1 MRILC
6 LIKNLSFLILL
17 FALGCSESMDSQ
29 AEDDDHG
36 VIFFQMK
43 GDDRID
49 GEALSKIAS
58 KENLTLIQSGE
69 FMMGSPDDEEGREP
83 DEVTNR
89 VQITQPFWIKKFEVT
104 RAEWNECL
112 PESLQV
118 GPLIYHLKS
127 KMTEALCGSSGYKDG
142 YFSIN
147 PNVYDDVTEI
157 ELIEAV
163 STQGFW
169 TTAKSPRSYKVNIK
183 KFPEVE
189 ALYQFLEVQKIK
201 AVGRLDQLL
210 PLTHVSYSQAVAF
223 CWEKTQRARLE
234 KRLPSPFVYRLPT
247 EAEWEYACRAGT
259 TGVCGIGEENF
270 LSGENANIDGSM
282 SGYVIDQRS
291 TSKFSTG
298 SSFIPTWRK
307 ALLPVMGNAQP
318 YPANA
323 WGVYD
328 MHGSVMEW
336 CYDFYGA
343 YPDGNLSRV
352 NPMGPIRGT
361 SRVVR
366 GGSFIR
372 TAHQSR
378 SAKRF
383 KYEASYRGSEVG
395 FRYVLGLPLR

>member
-1 MRILC
+1 
-6 LIKNLSFLILL
+6 
-17 FALGCSESMDSQ
+17 
-29 AEDDDHG
+29 
-36 VIFFQMK
+36 
-43 GDDRID
+43 
-49 GEALSKIAS
+49 
-58 KENLTLIQSGE
+58 
-69 FMMGSPDDEEGREP
+69 
-83 DEVTNR
+83 
-89 VQITQPFWIKKFEVT
+89 
-104 RAEWNECL
+104 
-112 PESLQV
+112 
-118 GPLIYHLKS
+118 
-127 KMTEALCGSSGYKDG
+127 
-142 YFSIN
+142 
-147 PNVYDDVTEI
+147 
-157 ELIEAV
+157 
-163 STQGFW
+163 
-169 TTAKSPRSYKVNIK
+169 
-183 KFPEVE
+183 
-189 ALYQFLEVQKIK
+189 
-201 AVGRLDQLL
+201 
-210 PLTHVSYSQAVAF
+210 
-223 CWEKTQRARLE
+223 
-234 KRLPSPFVYRLPT
+234 
-247 EAEWEYACRAGT
+247 
-259 TGVCGIGEENF
+259 
-270 LSGENANIDGSM
+270 M

-307 ALLPVMGNAQP
+307 ALLPVRGNAQP

-372 TAHQSR
+372 TAHQAR

>member
-1 MRILC
+1 
-6 LIKNLSFLILL
+6 
-17 FALGCSESMDSQ
+17 
-29 AEDDDHG
+29 
-36 VIFFQMK
+36 MK

-49 GEALSKIAS
+49 GEALRKIAS
-58 KENLTLIQSGE
+58 SENLTLIQSGE
-69 FMMGSPDDEEGREP
+69 FMMGSPIDEEGRDA
-83 DEVTNR
+83 DETRNK

-104 RAEWNECL
+104 RSEWNEFL

-118 GPLIYHLKS
+118 GSLIYPLKG
-127 KMTEALCGSSGYKDG
+127 KMIEALCGSSGYVDG

-147 PNVYDDVTEI
+147 SNVYDDGTEI

-163 STQGFW
+163 SKQGFW
-169 TTAKSPRSYKVNIK
+169 TIAKNSRNYNVNGGEFK
-183 KFPEVE
+183 DLE
-189 ALYQFLEVQKIK
+189 ALYQLLEAQKVK
-201 AVGRLDQLL
+201 PVGRLDQML

-223 CWEKTQRARLE
+223 CWDKTQRERLE

-259 TGVCGIGEENF
+259 SGVCGIGEGNY
-270 LSGENANIDGSM
+270 LSGENANIDGSLR
-282 SGYVIDQRS
+282 GYVIDHRPRS
-291 TSKFSTG
+291 EFSMG

-307 ALLPVMGNAQP
+307 ALLPVGVKAQP
-318 YPANA
+318 YPTNA

-343 YPDGNLSRV
+343 YPDGNRSRMD
-352 NPMGPIRGT
+352 PMGPIRGT
-361 SRVVR
+361 SRVAR
-366 GGSFIR
+366 GGSFVR

-383 KYEASYRGSEVG
+383 KYEASYRGDEVG
-395 FRYVLGLPLR
+395 FRYVLGLPIR